1 MYEFKIDIDSS
12 RYLCK
17 KVKLI
22 KFKEI
27 IRYIFAITLTVI
39 VGTFIVTEY
48 LNEYTFS
55 SLKINELAL
64 ILEESNK
71 IIHVAYTNYIK
82 WSCILGIVILG
93 IIIMQLNKNFRKYVD
108 LELNK
113 KQVAYFIENTFHVD
127 IKDQG
132 LYIKDSIK
140 DTIYYWNMIEGYYES
155 DKYIYIAD
163 KLNNIIAVIP
173 VNKKE
178 IDKSELIDKLQQYT
192 TKITKPNKKYKCIKK
207 SLE

>member
-17 KVKLI
+17 RLKLI

-39 VGTFIVTEY
+39 VGTFIVIEY
-48 LNEYTFS
+48 FHNYTFS
-55 SLKINELAL
+55 SSKINELAL

-71 IIHVAYTNYIK
+71 IINVAYTNYIK

-113 KQVAYFIENTFHVD
+113 KHVAYFIENTFHVD

-132 LYIKDSIK
+132 LYIKI
-140 DTIYYWNMIEGYYES
+140 
-155 DKYIYIAD
+155 
-163 KLNNIIAVIP
+163 V
-173 VNKKE
+173 
-178 IDKSELIDKLQQYT
+178 
-192 TKITKPNKKYKCIKK
+192 
-207 SLE
+207 